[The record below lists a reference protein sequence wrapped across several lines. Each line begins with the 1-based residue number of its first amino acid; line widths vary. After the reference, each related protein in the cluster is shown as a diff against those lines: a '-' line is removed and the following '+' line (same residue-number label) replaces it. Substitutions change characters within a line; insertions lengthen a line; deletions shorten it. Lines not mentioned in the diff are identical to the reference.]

1 MKAAVVDTPSK
12 GNYSYY
18 RREDIKMVFEDNRIR
33 NRHMQARQ
41 LLGKAR
47 RMMLYARNKE
57 LAPYHISSNQAF
69 LLFVIFY
76 HSQKHPDHRITLA
89 ELSQQTDREK
99 NTISLQMTTM
109 EKDGLVKK
117 IREVPKSNQLS
128 FELTEKGLDAFHK
141 SKHWKTDKAIMGALS
156 KDELEVLIGLL
167 TKIIKKAEKYQ

>member
-1 MKAAVVDTPSK
+1 
-12 GNYSYY
+12 
-18 RREDIKMVFEDNRIR
+18 MVFEDNRIR

-57 LAPYHISSNQAF
+57 LAPYRISSNQAF
-69 LLFVIFY
+69 LLFVIYY

-141 SKHWKTDKAIMGALS
+141 SKHWKTDKAIMSALS
-156 KDELEVLIGLL
+156 KEELETLVGLL

>member
-1 MKAAVVDTPSK
+1 
-12 GNYSYY
+12 
-18 RREDIKMVFEDNRIR
+18 MVFEDNRIR

-57 LAPYHISSNQAF
+57 LAPCHISSNQAF
-69 LLFVIFY
+69 LLFVIYY

-141 SKHWKTDKAIMGALS
+141 SKHWKTDKAIMSALS
-156 KDELEVLIGLL
+156 KDELEVLITLL
-167 TKIIKKAEKYQ
+167 TKIIKKADKYQ